1 MEWTTILV
9 TLIGSILAGGIV
21 SLFTIRESKKNM
33 QLDNEGKEIENKDK
47 EQEIHLKLI
56 DELQDQIDKLNERL
70 DKKDALIE
78 EKSDTIAVL
87 RQKLD
92 ETNTALAKAILLKC
106 SRLACKDRIPP
117 LGYSELTP
125 EEVIR
130 FNKEQIEE

>member
-92 ETNTALAKAILLKC
+92 ETNTALAKATLLKC

-130 FNKEQIEE
+130 FNKEQIEG

>member
-1 MEWTTILV
+1 
-9 TLIGSILAGGIV
+9 
-21 SLFTIRESKKNM
+21 M

-92 ETNTALAKAILLKC
+92 ETNTALAKATLLKC

-130 FNKEQIEE
+130 FNKEQAEE